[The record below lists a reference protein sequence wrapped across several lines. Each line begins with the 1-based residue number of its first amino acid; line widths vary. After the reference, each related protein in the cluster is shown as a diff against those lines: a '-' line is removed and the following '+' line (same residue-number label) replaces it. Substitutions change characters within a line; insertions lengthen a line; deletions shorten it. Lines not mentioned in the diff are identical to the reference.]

1 MTSYSHKEMC
11 QGSYE
16 MMPPKKAYGTTADWG
31 KAARAGIVPG
41 KKQCVLLR
49 GICKKGGCTSTDD
62 TIGVC
67 NDEQRCCRRWWILF
81 PYPTPAPKSK
91 SP

>member
-1 MTSYSHKEMC
+1 MTL
-11 QGSYE
+11 GVGD
-16 MMPPKKAYGTTADWG
+16 MMPT
-31 KAARAGIVPG
+31 RAGLIPG
-41 KKQCVLLR
+41 KKQCVLLN
-49 GICKKGGCTSTDD
+49 GICKPGGCTSTDD

-67 NDEQRCCRRWWILF
+67 NDEQKCCRRWWILF

>member
-1 MTSYSHKEMC
+1 MRL
-11 QGSYE
+11 
-16 MMPPKKAYGTTADWG
+16 PPLLPMLLFFVTIIPK
-31 KAARAGIVPG
+31 ARAGLIPG
-41 KKQCVLLR
+41 KKQCVLLN
-49 GICKKGGCTSTDD
+49 GICKPGGCTSTDD

-67 NDEQRCCRRWWILF
+67 NDEQKCCRRWWILF